1 MYWLT
6 ALEPSEVKKLY
17 NLGRTG
23 RSMVISDTAVGIGKV
38 PEAQLDVRG
47 TISFTEDSFEIYRT
61 QGASW
66 AASAGF
72 PNQAT
77 NPWGQ
82 AQWIWRTNGQS
93 GGTDFKYIVPRNGI
107 LMVNVTMIHRI
118 TQFRTNSS
126 THATYWCLR
135 KSTDDG
141 SSWGTSLTAE
151 VIGHRWVDTTNWN
164 QEWHPVCIS
173 YTGRVNKGDQIALFV
188 QTEYNQVGSTLYGT
202 MNVEE
207 CRMNGI
213 LI

>member
-1 MYWLT
+1 
-6 ALEPSEVKKLY
+6 
-17 NLGRTG
+17 
-23 RSMVISDTAVGIGKV
+23 MVISDTAVGIGKV

-47 TISFTEDSFEIYRT
+47 TISFTEDSFEIYKT
-61 QGASW
+61 LSASW

-77 NPWGQ
+77 DPWGSP
-82 AQWIWRTNGQS
+82 QWIWRTNGQS

-118 TQFRTNSS
+118 TQFRANST

-141 SSWGTSLTAE
+141 SSWGTSSLTAQL
-151 VIGHRWVDTTNWN
+151 IGHRWVNTNNWD

-188 QTEYNQVGSTLYGT
+188 RTEYNQVGSTLYGT